1 MNAPLSL
8 LKMRFLTG
16 LQYRAAAA
24 AGILTQLFF
33 GLIFIMV
40 YVAFY
45 THNGAAQ
52 PMSLKEVVAYVW
64 LQQMFFALIV
74 LWQFDGELFE
84 LITGG
89 NIAYELCRP
98 WRLYPIWYAK
108 LLAARLS
115 SASLRCLPVAL
126 VVFILPEPYRMPLPT
141 SPAAFLLFTLALLSG
156 LLLVAA
162 ISMLV
167 YISVFWTMSP
177 VGSVLMIAVA
187 GEFFAGMIVPVPL
200 MPGWMQTIAGLLPF
214 RWTVDFPF
222 RVYTGHIGVRE
233 ALAGIGIQMI
243 WLAALAAAGQWLM
256 GRALRRVVVQGG

>member
-1 MNAPLSL
+1 MNAPISL

-24 AGILTQLFF
+24 AGMLTQLFF
-33 GLIFIMV
+33 GLIIIMV

-45 THNGAAQ
+45 RYNGEAQ
-52 PMSLKEVVAYVW
+52 PMMLKEVVAYVW
-64 LQQMFFALIV
+64 LQQMFYALIV

-89 NIAYELCRP
+89 HIAYELCRP

-108 LLAARLS
+108 LLAARLA
-115 SASLRCLPVAL
+115 SASLRCAPVAL
-126 VVFILPEPYRMPLPT
+126 VVFILPEPYRMPPP
-141 SPAAFLLFTLALLSG
+141 SPAALLLFVLALVSG
-156 LLLVAA
+156 LLLVTA

-177 VGSVLMIAVA
+177 VGSVLLVAVS

-200 MPGWMQTIAGLLPF
+200 MPGWMQQVVHLLPF

-222 RVYTGHIGVRE
+222 RVYTGHIGAQE
-233 ALAGIGIQMI
+233 AIVGIGTQWV

-256 GRALRRVVVQGG
+256 GRALKRAVVQGG